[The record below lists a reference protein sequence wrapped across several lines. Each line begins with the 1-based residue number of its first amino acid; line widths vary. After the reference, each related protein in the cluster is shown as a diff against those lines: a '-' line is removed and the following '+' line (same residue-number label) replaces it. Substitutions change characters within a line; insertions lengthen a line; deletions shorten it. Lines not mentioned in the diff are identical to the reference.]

1 MISTILSKIR
11 HPLVANS
18 FYLYLAH
25 FSDYLLA
32 LFILPFIARVLGP
45 EELGYVGLAQTFG
58 IFILLIMEFGF
69 PLMATREVAREKN
82 NPENIKILIGQ
93 IFSFKLFLIPGILI
107 LSAIVILMVPVFHEN
122 PHYVFIVVIGSIFQG
137 MVPTWYF
144 QGIEKLSIVA
154 FSKTIF
160 RLLGFSLIFLFV
172 RSNQDGWIV
181 LLAYMISSI
190 CICLYLFKYM
200 VNIIGSFHLAGRS
213 SIKAI
218 WQKSKNSF
226 FITILPVI
234 YNNLSVIVMSI
245 IVSPLQLGYYYGASR
260 IHRAFNT
267 LYGPMGQ
274 AFYPRLASMDSGNS
288 EKAKQMTKI
297 FLWIMTTTGF
307 LFFSMIYF
315 FTEPIISLLLGEKF
329 LFAATTLKIFA
340 IGLPLTAISHVLG
353 RQWLMIRRND
363 NQYAK
368 ILLISSIIGVI
379 SIFILIRSYGI
390 LAIPISL
397 IIYELL
403 TIILILGFL
412 KRTR

>member
-11 HPLVANS
+11 HPLVTNS

-32 LFILPFIARVLGP
+32 LIILPFIARVLGP

-93 IFSFKLFLIPGILI
+93 IFSFKLFLIPVILI
-107 LSAIVILMVPVFHEN
+107 LSTIVILMVPIFHEN

-144 QGIEKLSIVA
+144 QGIEKLSTVA

-213 SIKAI
+213 SIKAM

-234 YNNLSVIVMSI
+234 YNNLSVIFMSI
-245 IVSPLQLGYYYGASR
+245 IVSPLQLGYYYGAVR

-267 LYGPMGQ
+267 LYGPVGQ
-274 AFYPRLASMDSGNS
+274 AFYPRLASTDSGNP
-288 EKAKQMTKI
+288 EKAKQMTKK
-297 FLWIMTTTGF
+297 FLWIMTAAGF

-315 FTEPIISLLLGEKF
+315 VTEPIISLLLGEEF

-412 KRTR
+412 KRAR

>member
-25 FSDYLLA
+25 FADYLLA
-32 LFILPFIARVLGP
+32 LIILPFIARVLGP

-82 NPENIKILIGQ
+82 NPENIKVLIGQ
-93 IFSFKLFLIPGILI
+93 VFSFKLFLIPVILI

-144 QGIEKLSIVA
+144 QGIEKLRSVA
-154 FSKTIF
+154 LSKTIF

-181 LLAYMISSI
+181 LLSYMISSI

-200 VNIIGSFHLAGRS
+200 VNIIGPFHLAGRS
-213 SIKAI
+213 SIKTM

-245 IVSPLQLGYYYGASR
+245 IVSPLQLGYYYGAAR

-267 LYGPMGQ
+267 LYGPVGQ
-274 AFYPRLASMDSGNS
+274 AFYPRLASTDSGNP
-288 EKAKQMTKI
+288 EKAKQMTKKL
-297 FLWIMTTTGF
+297 LWIMTAAGF
-307 LFFSMIYF
+307 LFFVMIYF
-315 FTEPIISLLLGEKF
+315 FILGEEF

-340 IGLPLTAISHVLG
+340 IGLPLTAITHVLG

-368 ILLISSIIGVI
+368 ILLISSSMGVI
-379 SIFILIRSYGI
+379 SIFVLIRSYGI

-412 KRTR
+412 KRAR